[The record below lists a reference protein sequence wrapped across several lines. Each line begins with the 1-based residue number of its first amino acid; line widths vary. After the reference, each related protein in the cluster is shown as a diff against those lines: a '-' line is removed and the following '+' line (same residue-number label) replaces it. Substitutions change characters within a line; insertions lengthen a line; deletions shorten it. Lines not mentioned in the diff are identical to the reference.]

1 MAFAVTD
8 FKTNIAAGGGG
19 ARPSLYT
26 IDINGPS
33 GAGLDFSVESN
44 ILVKAA
50 AIPASTLA
58 PLTVNYMG
66 RAYKTPGFR
75 TFDVWN
81 VTVLN
86 DENMAARSGIIKW
99 MRTIAGGLDGARTD
113 ALGGKAE
120 AALSYEGDAIVTQMG
135 KDGSAKQTYKMF
147 QIWPTE
153 LGEIALDWSSDAIQE
168 YTVAFAYDYWS
179 HGEATAPA
187 PTATGAPAPILF
199 T

>member
-8 FKTNIAAGGGG
+8 FKTQLATGSGG
-19 ARPSLYT
+19 ARPSLYSV
-26 IDINGPS
+26 DINGPTGTSFS
-33 GAGLDFSVESN
+33 GNSN

-50 AIPASTLA
+50 AIPASTIA

-86 DENMAARSGIIKW
+86 DENMAARQSIIDWMVSISGSLQGNRDTIHGG
-99 MRTIAGGLDGARTD
+99 RTGT
-113 ALGGKAE
+113 
-120 AALSYEGDAIVTQMG
+120 SVEGDATVTQLSI
-135 KDGSAKQTYKMF
+135 DGDDVGSWKMHNL
-147 QIWPTE
+147 WPTE
-153 LGEIALDWSSDAIQE
+153 LGEVGLDWSSDAIEE

-179 HGEATAPA
+179 QGTTLEATEDVIDV
-187 PTATGAPAPILF
+187 TAGNPGPG
-199 T
+199 